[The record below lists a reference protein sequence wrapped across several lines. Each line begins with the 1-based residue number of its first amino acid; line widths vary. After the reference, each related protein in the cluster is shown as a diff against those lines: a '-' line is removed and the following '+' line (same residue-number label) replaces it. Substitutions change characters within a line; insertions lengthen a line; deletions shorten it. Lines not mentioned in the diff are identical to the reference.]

1 MKKLLSIILAAL
13 LICSVMAPVT
23 VFAENGPHP
32 VDLENIDLENPGS
45 LADLK
50 MSAIIFMNLTSGDEE
65 DILIGETAVL
75 YPQIDGYKPSD
86 LFSGASYNLKTNTL
100 TLKNVT
106 AKYASLMLLE
116 MGDDFKINLIGYNE
130 LGDISSSAGTRGGSV
145 TITGNGEL
153 VVNRTKN
160 FNGIT
165 IGANETNSTLT
176 VEDTVKLKVYADTDF
191 EMPSIDIFSS
201 ACTNSAEIIK
211 LGGAVTGNNVEFNK
225 YTVNYY
231 EQIEAY
237 DLYWESY
244 DWYEFGLEKDG
255 VYYIADEYYDESTY
269 NTTGKYEIYALSYDE
284 ILDCYTLTPYNN
296 GNPVSLDG
304 FTVLTEYAPIYDKN
318 LGYYIGFTDEAEE
331 GDKSYKCIFDPEE
344 KTPFNICV
352 DENGTKYGFEQY
364 SYEEE
369 DENGIIDSGVDT
381 YVYNF
386 IEHPVY
392 GLVAVEDENRNSLDG
407 LTPLKIG
414 EKDFANASIYSDV
427 VINNGGSVV
436 EPGKIKGIE
445 LKNTN
450 QGIKVSW
457 KANSKAETY
466 RVYRKAEGD
475 KDWTIIDTV
484 GSDETFIYDN
494 SVKGGTKY
502 FYTVRGF
509 NYVGGGDYNKDGI
522 AITHLDVPK
531 AAAKN
536 TSKGIYLKWT
546 KIAGAEKYRI
556 YRQTNGS
563 TEWKLLDT
571 TKKNTFTDK
580 TAKSGTKYNYRVRA
594 VAGDDMSSFATVGRY
609 YLSTPKLTSVNNASS
624 GVKVNWEK
632 VKGAQGYKIYRKTSE
647 KGNWKLIDTTTNN
660 KKFYYVD
667 KTAENGK
674 TYYYSVQA
682 YYSKTNSTYNQTGL
696 KKKFVATP
704 DVKTKEYSKSIKLSW
719 DDIDGADKYA
729 IYKKESGKSE
739 WKKITTTRNTTY
751 KDTAVKKGK
760 TYSYRVRAIDGK
772 TLSGY
777 KTKKVVK

>member
-1 MKKLLSIILAAL
+1 MKKFISIILVAF
-13 LICSVMAPVT
+13 LILSVMAPIT

-45 LADLK
+45 LANLK

-165 IGANETNSTLT
+165 IDANETNSTLT

-211 LGGAVTGNNVEFNK
+211 LGGDVTSNNIEFNK

-237 DLYWESY
+237 DFNWECY

-255 VYYIADEYYDESTY
+255 IYYIADEYYDENIY
-269 NTTGKYEIYALSYDE
+269 NTTGKYEVYALSYDE

-296 GNPVSLDG
+296 GTPVSLDD
-304 FTVLTEYAPIYDKN
+304 FTILTEYAPIYDKN
-318 LGYYIGFTDEAEE
+318 RGYYIGFTDEAEE
-331 GDKSYKCIFDPEE
+331 GDKSYKSIFDPEE
-344 KTPFNICV
+344 KTAFDLCV

-369 DENGIIDSGVDT
+369 DESGIIDSGVKT
-381 YVYNF
+381 YVYNL

-392 GLVAVEDENRNSLDG
+392 GLVAIEDETKNSLDG

-414 EKDFANASIYSDV
+414 EKDFANASISSDV

-450 QGIKVSW
+450 QGVKISW
-457 KANSKAETY
+457 KAKSSAEKY
-466 RVYRKAEGD
+466 RIYRKKPKD
-475 KDWTIIDTV
+475 KNWKILDTIEADQ
-484 GSDETFIYDN
+484 TFFFDKTAK
-494 SVKGGTKY
+494 SGTKY
-502 FYTVRGF
+502 LYTVRGY
-509 NYVGGGDYNKDGI
+509 NYVGWGDYNIDGV
-522 AITHLDVPK
+522 AITHLGTPE
-531 AAAKN
+531 ATAKN

-546 KIAGAEKYRI
+546 KIAGAEKYNI
-556 YRQTNGS
+556 YRQTYGS
-563 TEWKLLDT
+563 SKWKLLDT
-571 TKKNTFTDK
+571 TKKNSFTDK
-580 TAKSGTKYNYRVRA
+580 KAKSGTKYNYRVRA
-594 VAGDDMSSFATVGRY
+594 VAGGDLSNYEVVGRY
-609 YLSTPKLTSVNNASS
+609 YLSTPELSSVKNVSS
-624 GVKVNWEK
+624 GVKISWKK
-632 VKGAQGYKIYRKTSE
+632 VIGAEGYKIYRKSS
-647 KGNWKLIDTTTNN
+647 KNGDWKLIETTTNN
-660 KKFYYVD
+660 KKFSYTD
-667 KTAENGK
+667 KTAKSGK

-682 YYSKTNSTYNQTGL
+682 YYSKTRSTYDKTGL
-696 KKKFVATP
+696 KINYLATP
-704 DVKTKEYSKSIKLSW
+704 KVKVKEYSKSIKLSW
-719 DDIDGADKYA
+719 EDIRGADEYA
-729 IYKKESGKSE
+729 IYRKVNGENK
-739 WKKITTTRNTTY
+739 WTKIATTDKLSY
-751 KDTAVKKGK
+751 KDTSVKKK
-760 TYSYRVRAIDGK
+760 QTYSYRVRAITEK
-772 TLSGY
+772 TRSGY
-777 KTKKVVK
+777 KTQKVVK

>member
-1 MKKLLSIILAAL
+1 MKKILSIVLAMILV
-13 LICSVMAPVT
+13 CSVMAPIT
-23 VFAENGPHP
+23 VFAENGPKP
-32 VDLENIDLENPGS
+32 YDPEDPNLNLLEMSSISLMNIVV
-45 LADLK
+45 
-50 MSAIIFMNLTSGDEE
+50 GDEE
-65 DILIGETAVL
+65 DIVSIESFML
-75 YPQIDGYKPSD
+75 YPLGSTETMPEAFK
-86 LFSGASYNLKTNTL
+86 GASYNLKTNTL
-100 TLKNVT
+100 TLKNVK
-106 AKYASLMLLE
+106 AKYAYLTLTD

-130 LGDISSSAGTRGGSV
+130 LGGIYSCAYTQGGSV

-153 VVNRTKN
+153 VINRTKEDD
-160 FNGIT
+160 GIS
-165 IGANETNSTLT
+165 INANETFSTLT
-176 VEDTVKLKVYADTDF
+176 VEENVKLKVYAAPEFEQPAIQVYSSTCTD
-191 EMPSIDIFSS
+191 SS
-201 ACTNSAEIIK
+201 EIIK
-211 LGGAVTGNNVEFNK
+211 FGGAVKGNNPEFNK

-231 EQIEAY
+231 EQVKAY
-237 DLYWESY
+237 DLEFDCF
-244 DWYEFGLEKDG
+244 DWYDYGLEKDG
-255 VYYIADEYYDESTY
+255 IYYIADEHLDDKTY
-269 NTTGKYEIYALSYDE
+269 EYTGEYEVYALSFDE
-284 ILDCYTLTPYNN
+284 LLDCYTLTPYNN

-331 GDKSYKCIFDPEE
+331 GDKSYKSIFDPEE

-369 DENGIIDSGVDT
+369 DESGIIDSGVDT

-392 GLVAVEDENRNSLDG
+392 GLVAIEDENRDSLDG

-484 GSDETFIYDN
+484 GADETFIYDN
-494 SVKGGTKY
+494 TVKSGIKY
-502 FYTVRGF
+502 LYTVRGF
-509 NYVGGGDYNKDGI
+509 NYVGGGDYNKDGV
-522 AITHLDVPK
+522 AITHLDVPE
-531 AAAKN
+531 ATAKN

-546 KIAGAEKYRI
+546 KVAGAEKYRI

-563 TEWKLLDT
+563 TEWKLIGT

-580 TAKSGTKYNYRVRA
+580 SAKSGTKYNYRVRA
-594 VAGDDMSSFATVGRY
+594 VAGDDMSSFAIVGRY

-624 GVKVNWEK
+624 GIKVNWEK

-647 KGNWKLIDTTTNN
+647 KGNWKLIGTTTNN

-696 KKKFVATP
+696 KKKFVDTP

-729 IYKKESGKSE
+729 IYKKVSGKSE
-739 WKKITTTRNTTY
+739 WKKVTTTQNTTY

-777 KTKKVVK
+777 KTQKVVK